1 MSSLKYIIIALLFWA
16 MPYLSMAQQ
25 ARMANNNQGGGNR
38 INQSNSTSN
47 DDEDPCIEIDDHRF
61 CWTMDPITGIQHIQV
76 PDTAYEGL
84 AHRQTMMGKSLGLL
98 YTGNLFSPHLIQ
110 NVLDRRQEHDFMFVN
125 AYSLFAFRPE
135 DMVYY
140 NTRMPYTSAQY
151 YTSGSSLQSNDH
163 LKLGFAGN
171 VDSRIGVGTYLD
183 YVYARGEYSSQATKP
198 LNWNSYLY
206 FMDDQYKATLTY
218 NLAKL
223 ANQENGG
230 IEDRDCV
237 LRPDSMKAI
246 DTDPRTMAVN
256 LDKTWNDMDS
266 YNLHFNHSYDLGF
279 WRDESAPD
287 DTLANEKFVSVAS
300 IFHSMDLQNYDHKFR
315 MDRGAMDIHHP
326 FYTRRNYISKF
337 DVPED
342 ATIDST
348 AYMSFSTYA
357 GIRLNEGFNK
367 WSQFGL
373 SAFVG
378 YEYQRYTMMQDSLNL
393 DFVDR
398 QHTSHNVF
406 VGGQLSRH
414 LDNRLTFDVT
424 AKLGLTGDKQG
435 DFDVTGTLQTVIPAG
450 KDSITFSGLG
460 SIRNTQPSYL
470 LNHYYSRHYSWDKNF
485 DKQRQVKLEGRL
497 RYSLTGTEARIGVQN
512 LSNYI
517 YFSQADSVPMQ
528 TEKEIQVISAEIGQ
542 KLHWRGLHFDN
553 RVLLQKSSHQELLP
567 LPELVWQSDLNLQFC
582 IAGALTTQLGVT
594 GVYTSK
600 YYAPNYQPAVQ
611 QFAVQDEIE
620 CGGYPTFNIYV
631 NCNLK
636 KIKFY
641 IMYSGLT
648 AFTNDTFLMPYYPMQ
663 STRVEYGVS
672 FDLQN

>member
-1 MSSLKYIIIALLFWA
+1 

-25 ARMANNNQGGGNR
+25 MRAANNNQGPANR
-38 INQSNSTSN
+38 SNQSSSSSS

-61 CWTMDPITGIQHIQV
+61 CWTLDPITGIQHIQV

-84 AHRQTMMGKSLGLL
+84 AHRQTMWGKSLGLL
-98 YTGNLFSPHLIQ
+98 HTGNLYSPHLIQ
-110 NVLDRRQEHDFMFVN
+110 NFLDRRQEHDYIFVN

-140 NTRMPYTSAQY
+140 NTRLPYTSASY
-151 YTSGSSLQSNDH
+151 YTSGSGLQSNDY

-171 VDSRIGVGTYLD
+171 VDSRIGIGTYLD

-198 LNWNSYLY
+198 LKWTSYLY
-206 FMDDQYKATLTY
+206 YLDDQYKATFTY
-218 NLAKL
+218 NLSKL

-246 DTDPRTMAVN
+246 DTDPRTMAVR

-266 YNLHFNHSYDLGF
+266 YDLHFNHSYDLGY
-279 WRDESAPD
+279 WRDDSQPD
-287 DTLANEKFVSVAS
+287 DSIADETFISVGS
-300 IFHSMDLQNYDHKFR
+300 IFHSIDYQSYDHKFR
-315 MDRGAMDIHHP
+315 IDHGGIDTRNP
-326 FYTRRNYISKF
+326 FYTRRNHISKF

-348 AYMSFSTYA
+348 AYDSFSTYA

-373 SAFVG
+373 SAFLG
-378 YEYQRYTMMQDSLNL
+378 YEYQRYTLMQDSLHL
-393 DFVDR
+393 DYIDR
-398 QHTSHNVF
+398 YHTSHNVF

-414 LDNRLTFDVT
+414 LDNRLTFDIT
-424 AKLGLTGDKQG
+424 ARLGITGDKQG
-435 DFDVTGTLQTVIPAG
+435 DLDLNGTLQTVIPAG
-450 KDSITFSGLG
+450 KDSITLTGSGY
-460 SIRNTQPSYL
+460 IRNTRPSYML
-470 LNHYYSRHYSWDKNF
+470 EHYYSRHYNWNTSF
-485 DKQRQVKLEGRL
+485 DKQRRVNLEGRL

-517 YFSQADSVPMQ
+517 YFSQADSIPMQ
-528 TEKEIQVISAEIGQ
+528 TEKEIQVISAEISQ
-542 KLHWRGLHFDN
+542 NLHWRAIHFDN
-553 RVLLQKSSHQELLP
+553 RILLQKSSHQELLP
-567 LPELVWQSDLNLQFC
+567 LPEFVWQSDLNLQFC
-582 IAGALTTQLGVT
+582 IAGALTTQLGIT

-600 YYAPNYQPAVQ
+600 YYTPNYQPAVQ
-611 QFAVQDEIE
+611 QFAVQDQIK
-620 CGGYPTFNIYV
+620 CGGFPVFNAYV

-648 AFTNDTFLMPYYPMQ
+648 AFTNDTFIMPYYPMQ
-663 STRVEYGVS
+663 STRIEYGVS

>member
-1 MSSLKYIIIALLFWA
+1 MSPLKFLILLLAWVV
-16 MPYLSMAQQ
+16 PYLSAAQQ
-25 ARMANNNQGGGNR
+25 MRMANNQGPANR
-38 INQSNSTSN
+38 SNQSSSSSN

-61 CWTMDPITGIQHIQV
+61 CWTLDPITGIQHIQV

-84 AHRQTMMGKSLGLL
+84 AHRQTMWGKSLGLL
-98 YTGNLFSPHLIQ
+98 HTGNLYSPHLIQ
-110 NVLDRRQEHDFMFVN
+110 NFLDRRQEHDYLFVN

-140 NTRMPYTSAQY
+140 NTRLPYTSASY
-151 YTSGSSLQSNDH
+151 YTSGSSLQSNDY

-171 VDSRIGVGTYLD
+171 VDSRIGIGTYLD

-198 LNWNSYLY
+198 LKWTSYLY
-206 FMDDQYKATLTY
+206 YLDDQYKATLTF
-218 NLAKL
+218 NLSKL

-230 IEDRDCV
+230 IEERDCI

-246 DTDPRTMAVN
+246 DTDPRTMAVR

-266 YNLHFNHSYDLGF
+266 YDIHFNHSYDMGY
-279 WRDESAPD
+279 WRDESLPD
-287 DTLANEKFVSVAS
+287 DTLTNETFVSVGS
-300 IFHSMDLQNYDHKFR
+300 IFHSIDFQSYDHKFR
-315 MDRGAMDIHHP
+315 IDHGGMDSRNP
-326 FYTRRNYISKF
+326 FYTRRNHISKF

-348 AYMSFSTYA
+348 AYSSFSTYA

-373 SAFVG
+373 SAFLG

-393 DFVDR
+393 DYIAR
-398 QHTSHNVF
+398 QHASHNLF

-424 AKLGLTGDKQG
+424 ARLGLMGDKQG
-435 DFDVTGTLQTVIPAG
+435 DFDLNGTIQTVIPAG
-450 KDSITFSGLG
+450 KDSITVAGSGY
-460 SIRNTQPSYL
+460 IRNTNPSYML
-470 LNHYYSRHYSWDKNF
+470 EHYYSRHYNWNASF
-485 DKQRQVKLEGRL
+485 DKQRRVNLEGRL

-528 TEKEIQVISAEIGQ
+528 TSKEIQVISAEITQ
-542 KLHWRGLHFDN
+542 NLHWRGLHFDN
-553 RVLLQKSSHQELLP
+553 RLLLQKSSHEEYLP
-567 LPELVWQSDLNLQFC
+567 LPKLVWQSDLNLQFC

-600 YYAPNYQPAVQ
+600 YYAPNYQPAIQ

-620 CGGYPTFNIYV
+620 CGGFPIFNFYV

-641 IMYSGLT
+641 IMYSGMT
-648 AFTNDTFLMPYYPMQ
+648 AFTNDTFIMPYYPVQ
-663 STRVEYGVS
+663 STRIEYGVS